1 MAVKKPA
8 KPEQKLSASLPVT
21 FKPAADQ
28 QKIASPFRTA
38 SDLMREEASHSEN
51 ERRLQRWAELM
62 IRNKKVAPGWKEDRD
77 ATDIVKWISDRN
89 AATPEAVKPK
99 KTKAQNREE

>member
-1 MAVKKPA
+1 MK
-8 KPEQKLSASLPVT
+8 
-21 FKPAADQ
+21 
-28 QKIASPFRTA
+28 
-38 SDLMREEASHSEN
+38 EETSFSEN

-77 ATDIVKWISDRN
+77 ATAIVKWISDRN

-99 KTKAQNREE
+99 KGKSRSGE

>member
-1 MAVKKPA
+1 MK
-8 KPEQKLSASLPVT
+8 
-21 FKPAADQ
+21 
-28 QKIASPFRTA
+28 
-38 SDLMREEASHSEN
+38 EETSFSEN

-77 ATDIVKWISDRN
+77 ATDIVRWISDPK

-99 KTKAQNREE
+99 KGKGSGGKE